1 MDLGLEVKAFR
12 EARYGCSSLGGRARV
27 DLIGRDCELE
37 ISEILL
43 MVDLGIWVPQYGI
56 IAFMCTVTLHNMGVS
71 AWSGFLRGLFGGLTN
86 NIIYRSVSTT
96 TSEGCLIDILG
107 GLSI

>member
-12 EARYGCSSLGGRARV
+12 EARYECFSPRGKVRV

-43 MVDLGIWVPQYGI
+43 MVDPGIWVPRHDI
-56 IAFMCTVTLHNMGVS
+56 IAFMCMVTSRRVGCECTVGTFATLG
-71 AWSGFLRGLFGGLTN
+71 
-86 NIIYRSVSTT
+86 
-96 TSEGCLIDILG
+96 EC
-107 GLSI
+107 GLSLSLGLRQMKKKKI